1 MNLENSNDDVP
12 IEFDFRGDAAPTS
25 MDPYCDDVISDRQQS
40 ILNEL
45 RIHFCREDLIYL
57 NNHKEVE
64 AIVSLLLNGILKK
77 SPKNPYTY
85 AASYLRNPQTAKLI
99 ANFKRFK
106 DFQYEDILKKDYE
119 QYATTAAAV
128 TINDIEKV
136 ESMVTLN
143 KQTEVS
149 EDDEANVIV
158 NKYDLCDGE
167 TDVVTD
173 EEAEMT
179 VSHKE

>member
-1 MNLENSNDDVP
+1 
-12 IEFDFRGDAAPTS
+12 
-25 MDPYCDDVISDRQQS
+25 
-40 ILNEL
+40 
-45 RIHFCREDLIYL
+45 
-57 NNHKEVE
+57 
-64 AIVSLLLNGILKK
+64 VSLLLNGILKK

-136 ESMVTLN
+136 ESMVILN